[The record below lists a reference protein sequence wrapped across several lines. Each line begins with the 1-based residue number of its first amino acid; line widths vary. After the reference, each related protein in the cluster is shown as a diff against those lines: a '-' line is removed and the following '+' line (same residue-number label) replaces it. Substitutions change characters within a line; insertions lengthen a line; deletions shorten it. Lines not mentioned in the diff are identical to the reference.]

1 LSEIGR
7 CEKILFLVSQS
18 LDRKLSFV
26 ESLSLR
32 WHFFVCKRC
41 RRERDSLI
49 KMQQI
54 LRLYREDAD
63 RSTQSA
69 EEMLSDETKERIKEV
84 LRKKMEE
91 KKIEEKEKK
100 DGTTGL

>member
-1 LSEIGR
+1 MPEIGR

-41 RRERDSLI
+41 RQEREALI
-49 KMQQI
+49 KMQQL
-54 LRLYREDAD
+54 LRLYREDSD
-63 RSTQSA
+63 ESVQSA

-84 LRKKMEE
+84 LRKKIEE
-91 KKIEEKEKK
+91 KKKK
-100 DGTTGL
+100 DGTSGS